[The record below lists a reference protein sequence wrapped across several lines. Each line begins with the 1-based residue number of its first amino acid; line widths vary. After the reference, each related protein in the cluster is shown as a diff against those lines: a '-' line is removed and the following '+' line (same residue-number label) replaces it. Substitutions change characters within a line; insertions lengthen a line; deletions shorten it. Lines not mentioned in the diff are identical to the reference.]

1 MEKLEPVPAESAR
14 QPSLRERKFARTKQS
29 LLKAAVERL
38 RHKRLEEITVKE
50 LCEQAEVSEATFFN
64 YFARKEDLLAYFIQL
79 LIIQLNYRAQ
89 NVTGTDGGLAF
100 IDAVFDQAA
109 ERLQAQP
116 RMIMEVIAYMAQQ
129 PQPQRCPKQR
139 EWPELTLA
147 ERLQAFPGCQG
158 IECLP
163 ELCLEDLFRPALD
176 RAIARGE
183 LAPSIDRE
191 ATLLSLLSTF
201 LGVPLWL
208 GVERP
213 ERLGAAYRRQLNLL
227 WAGLRALRG

>member
-1 MEKLEPVPAESAR
+1 MEKPESASEVVR
-14 QPSLRERKFARTKQS
+14 QPSLRERKFARTKQA

-38 RHKRLEEITVKE
+38 RHKRLDQITVKE
-50 LCEQAEVSEATFFN
+50 LCEEVEVSEATFFN

-89 NVTGTDGGLAF
+89 SVTGKDGGLGF
-100 IDAVFDQAA
+100 IDAVFDHAA
-109 ERLQAQP
+109 QRLQEHP

-129 PQPQRCPKQR
+129 PHPQRCPKQR

-147 ERLQAFPGCQG
+147 ERLQAFPDCHG

-163 ELCLEDLFRPALD
+163 ELCLEDLFGPALD
-176 RAIARGE
+176 RAVDGGE
-183 LAPSIDRE
+183 LSPNIDRE

-227 WAGLRALRG
+227 WAGLRGLRG